1 MHSMEVEKEKE
12 KEEKSYAE
20 EQTASR
26 SLLPF

>member
-1 MHSMEVEKEKE
+1 MEVEKEKE